1 MEKVSAISAWK
12 ALSTEARSAV
22 LVMLRKKFQMLA
34 LQAFL
39 IRHPASYQTVDLD
52 LLVQMFGLS
61 TARVRS
67 EVNQLI
73 IQGLLSAEWNEDA
86 SILLFVAAL
95 PSRLDTLA
103 HQLLE
108 KVGELADANARV
120 KDEISGVK
128 RDEVKN
134 VKVRRSVGVLGQR
147 AAVIKRDP
155 KRTPGK

>member
-12 ALSTEARSAV
+12 TFSVEARSAV
-22 LVMLRKKFQMLA
+22 LVMLREKFQILA

-52 LLVQMFGLS
+52 LLVRMFGLS

-86 SILLFVAAL
+86 SILLFMTTL

-103 HQLLE
+103 QQLLE
-108 KVGELADANARV
+108 KVSELADANERV
-120 KDEISGVK
+120 KDEVSGVK

-134 VKVRRSVGVLGQR
+134 AKVRRCVGVLGQR

-155 KRTPGK
+155 KRTTGK